1 MIPEDII
8 KTLTVKT
15 ESKIVLLILD
25 GLGGLPVD
33 GRTELEAARAPNLD
47 ALAAKSACGLVDPIS
62 PGITPGSGPSH
73 MAIFGYDPLKYQIG
87 RGSLEAMGLGFDL
100 KEQDVA
106 ARGNFTTLDLLG
118 FIIDRR
124 AGRISSSENNGLCE
138 KLQQNIQK
146 IDGVKIYIV
155 PGREHRFALILRG
168 EGLKGNIWDTDPQK
182 AGEKPRE
189 ALANSPEAQKT
200 AHIVNQFVQKAREVL
215 KDHPMANMIL
225 LRGFSEYPRI
235 PNITEFFKLN
245 PAAIATYPMYKGLA
259 KLVGMEVLKTG
270 DTISE
275 QFKTLKEN
283 FHRYDFF
290 YLHVKSTDT
299 YGEDGNFA
307 KKVAVIE
314 EVDNFIPELLELS
327 PEVLAVTS
335 DHSTPALLKAHSWHP
350 SPFLLYSRYIIPDEV
365 KSFSE
370 GQCAKGILG
379 RFSAVEA
386 MPLMLANA
394 LKMKKFGA

>member
-1 MIPEDII
+1 MIPENII
-8 KTLTVKT
+8 KSLTVKT

-33 GRTELEAARAPNLD
+33 GRTELEAARIPNLD
-47 ALAAKSACGLVDPIS
+47 ALAVKSACGHVDPIS
-62 PGITPGSGPSH
+62 SGITPGSGPSH
-73 MAIFGYDPLKYQIG
+73 MAIFGYDPFRYQIG
-87 RGSLEAMGLGFDL
+87 RGVLEAIGLGFDL

-106 ARGNFTTLDLLG
+106 ARGNFVTLDSQG

-124 AGRISSSENNGLCE
+124 VGRISSSENRSLCE
-138 KLQQNIQK
+138 KLQQNIQE
-146 IDGVKIYIV
+146 IDGVKIYII

-168 EGLKGNIWDTDPQK
+168 EGLRGNLWDTDPQK
-182 AGEKPRE
+182 VGEKPRE

-200 AHIVNQFVQKAREVL
+200 AHVVNQFIQKARKML
-215 KDHPMANMIL
+215 KDHPPANMIL

-235 PNITEFFKLN
+235 PSMVELFSLN

-259 KLVGMEVLKTG
+259 RLVGMEVLKTG
-270 DTISE
+270 ETISE

-290 YLHVKSTDT
+290 YFHVKSTDT

-314 EVDNFIPELLELS
+314 EMDNFIPDLLELN
-327 PEVLAVTS
+327 PEVLVITG

-365 KSFSE
+365 KKFSE

-379 RFSAVEA
+379 RFSAAEA